1 LVDGESTPYRTNTF
15 YADGGY
21 KAGLPWLFYLNG
33 GSSKKASTV
42 LQPKPTRVKFHA
54 SFTTTNR
61 KYGILSRLQFKL
73 ASYDI
78 DGNFL
83 GFSDLAEQ
91 LFLCP
96 VSPAELEKFTS
107 IGRVSRSK
115 CSFDLKKLTEPSLY
129 P

>member
-1 LVDGESTPYRTNTF
+1 
-15 YADGGY
+15 
-21 KAGLPWLFYLNG
+21 
-33 GSSKKASTV
+33 
-42 LQPKPTRVKFHA
+42 VKFHA

-61 KYGILSRLQFKL
+61 KYGILNRLQFKL
-73 ASYDI
+73 ASWDI

-83 GFSDLAEQ
+83 GFADLADQ

-96 VSPAELEKFTS
+96 VSPEELKRLTS

-115 CSFDLKKLTEPSLY
+115 CSFDLKKLTEPGLY

>member
-1 LVDGESTPYRTNTF
+1 MDTESTSFRTNKF
-15 YADGGY
+15 YSDGGY

-33 GSSKKASTV
+33 GSPKKAVSV

-54 SFTTTNR
+54 SFSTTNR
-61 KYGILSRLQFKL
+61 KYGILSRLEFKL

-83 GFSDLAEQ
+83 GFADLAEQ

-96 VSPAELEKFTS
+96 VSPAELKKLTS
-107 IGRVSRSK
+107 IGRVSRTK
-115 CSFDLKKLTEPSLY
+115 CSFDLKKLTDPKLY